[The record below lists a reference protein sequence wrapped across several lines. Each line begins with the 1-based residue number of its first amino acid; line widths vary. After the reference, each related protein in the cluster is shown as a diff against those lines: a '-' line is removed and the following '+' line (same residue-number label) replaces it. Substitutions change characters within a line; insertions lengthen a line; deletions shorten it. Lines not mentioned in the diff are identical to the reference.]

1 MKMYDVYV
9 SMTNDKVHRN
19 ITQVSPVHT
28 IDNETHW
35 ISRYIYLNRNTI
47 DVKTHCLSHYNIQI
61 QIQLPWS
68 NEPAPGKDIGKY
80 GNLYWVCEI
89 NKTYT

>member
-9 SMTNDKVHRN
+9 SMTNGKVHRN

-35 ISRYIYLNRNTI
+35 ISRYIYLNRNTTTV
-47 DVKTHCLSHYNIQI
+47 DV
-61 QIQLPWS
+61 
-68 NEPAPGKDIGKY
+68 
-80 GNLYWVCEI
+80 
-89 NKTYT
+89 